1 MKRIIALV
9 LGLMAV
15 ISITACTSK
24 NEVVDDKP
32 IETEVVETITPTRV
46 NIPVDELPI
55 DGELTLQMKNGI
67 NGITNITL
75 KSNGDFYGEYHR
87 ESDESG
93 DGYSNTIMK
102 NEFWGSF
109 EKFVKLNDYTYSLEL
124 SYWATEKDEGVETI
138 EDDVRYLTTTS
149 FPGFI
154 EETEYLLYL
163 PESPITDVSG
173 EIAIVLESLDYINED
188 GNIGVYSLQTL
199 ADRLVFWSDE
209 SIVESLDYIEY
220 DD

>member
-9 LGLMAV
+9 LGLMVV
-15 ISITACTSK
+15 ISITACSSK

-32 IETEVVETITPTRV
+32 IETEIVETAAPVRV

-75 KSNGDFYGEYHR
+75 KSNGEFYGDYYR
-87 ESDESG
+87 DAGESG
-93 DGYSNTIMK
+93 EDYSNTIMK

-124 SYWATEKDEGVETI
+124 SYWATEQDEGVEII
-138 EDDVRYLTTTS
+138 EEGIRYLTTTS

-163 PESPITDVSG
+163 PEAPITDVSG
-173 EIAIVLESLDYINED
+173 EIAIVLESLDDINED
-188 GNIGVYSLQTL
+188 GSIGVYSLQTL
-199 ADRLVFWSDE
+199 AERLVFWSDE